1 MATTESTTAFEEE
14 QTPQSEEA
22 IDSQQDTP
30 EEPQQSEP
38 VTRNEL
44 QQELAGIM
52 NQLKR
57 VQGITDKGM
66 NRLTVSLDQKL
77 ASIEH
82 KQQQQ
87 EKIDEY
93 KKDLAA
99 LEDEPEARR
108 ILEKY
113 GPQVS
118 AVQQPQQRAGTAQEQ
133 VRQYVQEFVQQ
144 ADLDIDPD
152 SADINYSMLGA
163 NPSIGDWAKFQAH
176 LIKLG
181 SKTEVVPQEQPE
193 QQSQP
198 QQTKSPPSQA
208 GPDRSQSLNS
218 EEALWD
224 AFTSNRINFDSFKEK
239 YKGLT
244 GRDP

>member
-22 IDSQQDTP
+22 IDAQQDTP
-30 EEPQQSEP
+30 EESQQSEP
-38 VTRNEL
+38 VTRDEL
-44 QQELAGIM
+44 QQKLDDLM

-66 NRLTVSLDQKL
+66 NRLTASLDQKL

-113 GPQVS
+113 GPQIS

-152 SADINYSMLGA
+152 SADVDYSMLGA

-181 SKTEVVPQEQPE
+181 SKPKVVPQEQSE
-193 QQSQP
+193 QQP
-198 QQTKSPPSQA
+198 QQTKSPPPQA

-224 AFTSNRINFDSFKEK
+224 AFTSNRLNFDSFKEK